1 MFIERGEV
9 DAHPVDL
16 GVFLLH
22 HDRW

>member
-1 MFIERGEV
+1 VLVQCHEI

-16 GVFLLH
+16 GVLLLH

>member
-1 MFIERGEV
+1 MFVERGEV
-9 DAHPVDL
+9 NAHPVDL